1 MNTQKDEEQYNYKP
15 DKDIIDI
22 TNIIKKSENYL
33 SSKESDEISENQKTQ
48 LTENLYE
55 FIFI

>member
-33 SSKESDEISENQKTQ
+33 SSKESDEISEN
-48 LTENLYE
+48 
-55 FIFI
+55 